1 MLVRNSVGPET
12 SISTVVRV
20 ERSIRG
26 SRFAKRQA
34 LAFLRSRPPTTGIPN
49 FYYLLLDDRGQA
61 RGFVEEAQPLRG
73 QIYSVCSEAFPSAS
87 VERGT
92 SVDDTKHSVRNKLTV
107 SAVLRPRNLRPSDS
121 RCTDVPWMRSLR
133 LLNANPRGDR
143 TRNARYRNASEA
155 PGEDRSFF
163 KGLIVFRGSGCARG
177 NATLALKSCAA
188 SDARCHL

>member
-1 MLVRNSVGPET
+1 MHASAYRL
-12 SISTVVRV
+12 
-20 ERSIRG
+20 RSQQVASASFPLGSAPDARAKQRRARDEHFHCRPSGTIRG

-155 PGEDRSFF
+155 PGEDHFSR
-163 KGLIVFRGSGCARG
+163 A
-177 NATLALKSCAA
+177 
-188 SDARCHL
+188 